1 MLEISENKL
10 KMEQEQEQFY
20 ALRTLKTPGLGRLL
34 AKVLIVIV
42 AITFL
47 ILFLPWQQNIR
58 GTGTVTTL
66 RPENRPQTIESA
78 IAGRIIDWRVREGQF
93 VKKGDT
99 ILLLAEIKEKY
110 FDPLLLS
117 RLTQQIVAKEA
128 SVEAKKAKN
137 EALESQIRALNQ
149 SRVIKLNQAKNKID
163 QAKLKLESDSIG
175 FVAEKVAFDNQAN
188 LYVRNKQLYEA
199 RNIPLTKFQEIESK
213 YEQARAK
220 VITAENKWW
229 QSKAELEV
237 IQADVAGIQAD
248 YLDKISKAQSDLSST
263 LSDLYDTEGSLVK
276 MQNEYA
282 NMEVRN
288 QQYTVIA
295 PQSGFVVKTLQSGIG
310 ETIKEGEAVATILP
324 DTEDQAAEMFIKA
337 MDLPFIREGRKVRIQ
352 FDGWPVLQFSGWP
365 NVSVGT
371 FGGVVQV
378 IDRVESQPG
387 MFRIL
392 ISPDPTDEEW
402 PHQIRMGSGI
412 KGWVMLNDVPIWFE
426 LWRQLNGFPPTI
438 YQTSTQ
444 TAPKK

>member
-1 MLEISENKL
+1 
-10 KMEQEQEQFY
+10 MEQEQEQFY
-20 ALRTLKTPGLGRLL
+20 ALKTLKTPGLGRLL
-34 AKVLIVIV
+34 AKVLIVTVGI
-42 AITFL
+42 AFL

-58 GTGTVTTL
+58 GTGAVTTL

-78 IAGRIIDWRVREGQF
+78 IAGRIIDWKVKEGQF
-93 VKKGDT
+93 VEKGDT
-99 ILLLAEIKEKY
+99 ILRLAEIKEKY

-117 RLTQQIVAKEA
+117 RLSQQIAAKEA
-128 SVEAKKAKN
+128 SVVAKKAKN
-137 EALESQIRALNQ
+137 EALETQIQALNQ
-149 SRVIKLNQAKNKID
+149 SKSIKLIQAKNKID
-163 QAKLKLESDSIG
+163 QAILKLESDSIG
-175 FVAEKVAFDNQAN
+175 FVAEKVAFENQEN
-188 LYVRNKQLYEA
+188 LYIRNKLLYEA
-199 RNIPLTKFQEIESK
+199 GNIPLTKFQEIESK

-220 VITAENKWW
+220 VVSAENKWW
-229 QSKAELEV
+229 QSMAELEV

-263 LSDLYDTEGSLVK
+263 LSDLYDTEGALVK
-276 MQNEYA
+276 MQNELT

-288 QQYTVIA
+288 EQYTVIA
-295 PQSGFVVKTLQSGIG
+295 PQSGYLVKALQSGIG
-310 ETIKEGEAVATILP
+310 ETIKEGEAVATIMP

-337 MDLPFIREGRKVRIQ
+337 MDLPFISEGRKVRIQ
-352 FDGWPVLQFSGWP
+352 FDGWPSLQFSGWP

-392 ISPDPTDEEW
+392 ISPDPDDEEW

-438 YQTSTQ
+438 YQSSTQ
-444 TAPKK
+444 SSPKK